1 MCRTPGT
8 CQEGLHI
15 HPRSL
20 VTSFDPMSPLP
31 PMTTIFM
38 MGPFCIAACPKVR
51 WPLLAAAEGA
61 LVVEVPA

>member
-1 MCRTPGT
+1 
-8 CQEGLHI
+8 
-15 HPRSL
+15 L

-38 MGPFCIAACPKVR
+38 MGPFCIAACPKAR
-51 WPLLAAAEGA
+51 WPRYVAAAEGA